1 MYYPHN
7 IEELCYEEKH
17 IEQVIT
23 EMKAHFH
30 DYFELFIQSEA
41 GTTLTAEE
49 VKKLAEKFGSD
60 GTIKSRNKDKGTA
73 LKNIIAEGIEK
84 FEKDREAYSVL
95 LDEEA
100 LEEYE
105 DNPAGFKSALSKD
118 CPIIRGT
125 LNSPAKELDKYK
137 YEFRRADPNVL
148 LSVCQNLSSFAEEYA
163 EECDGFDYDSIETLD
178 DMEMKIVD
186 TEDYSVF
193 GVIGG
198 GIKSQFL
205 YKLQPAFFPYR
216 SKEAIW
222 ALWYLTD
229 KKTFECE
236 EGSQFLMINV
246 EKSLT
251 NQNYFYPYEL
261 FSFYAFQIYLLIKK
275 KAENCNVHI
284 SDEYRY
290 VIVDQFFS
298 FIAQTHEEDIKFISS
313 SSEDKLYSW
322 I

>member
-1 MYYPHN
+1 MYYPNN
-7 IEELCYEEKH
+7 IEDICYEESH
-17 IEQVIT
+17 IEQVTNQI
-23 EMKAHFH
+23 KSQFY
-30 DYFELFIQSEA
+30 DYFDLFIQSEA
-41 GTTLTAEE
+41 GTTLSENQ
-49 VKKLAEKFGSD
+49 VRKLAEKFGSD
-60 GTIKSRNKDKGTA
+60 GIVKARKKDIGIV
-73 LKNIIAEGIEK
+73 LKRVIAEGIEK
-84 FEKDREAYSVL
+84 FEKDRNSYTEL

-137 YEFRRADPNVL
+137 YEFRISNPNEL
-148 LSVCQNLSSFAEEYA
+148 LTVSQNLATFANSYA
-163 EECDGFDYDSIETLD
+163 EECEGFEYDSIETLED
-178 DMEMKIVD
+178 LGFESLD

-198 GIKSQFL
+198 GIKSQFVF
-205 YKLQPAFFPYR
+205 KLQPAYFPYR

-222 ALWYLTD
+222 AFWYLTN
-229 KKTFECE
+229 KKTFGCE

-261 FSFYAFQIYLLIKK
+261 FSFYAYQVYLLLKK
-275 KAENCNVHI
+275 EAEKNSVYI
-284 SDEYRY
+284 PEMYRY
-290 VIVDQFFS
+290 VLVDQFLS
-298 FIAQTHEEDIKFISS
+298 FIAKKHEEDIKFISS
-313 SSEDKLYSW
+313 SSEDKSYSW